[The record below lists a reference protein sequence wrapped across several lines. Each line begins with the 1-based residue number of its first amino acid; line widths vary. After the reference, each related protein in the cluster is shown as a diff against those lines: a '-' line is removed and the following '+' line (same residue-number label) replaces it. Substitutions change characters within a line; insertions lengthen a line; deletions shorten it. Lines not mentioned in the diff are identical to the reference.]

1 VKLVNFL
8 IGLYGVY
15 IFIKIVLEIR
25 EVFYIKQVFPEIVSF
40 MNVDDYKNSAFYAIY
55 KHTFNIFNALISMF
69 LVVVWMSGGLFII
82 NFLLYKG
89 TLLSELEILFVFFAI
104 NYILTLPINIW
115 EKHIDKK
122 FGFNVAPWS
131 LFFVDEIK
139 KIVLFLILGGA
150 FFAGLIYFIE
160 HFKNWWIIG
169 FVFTFLVVI
178 LINVLYPFFA
188 SMFNKFEPLQD
199 EELKNDI
206 EQMMKKVGFKSNG
219 IFVIDASKRDTR
231 LNAYFAGLGK
241 SKRVVLF
248 DTLLKKLNK
257 NEILAV
263 LGHELGHFK
272 HKDILKNIAVVGVML
287 FVVFAIFGNLPDS
300 LFKELHIPKNGV
312 NIIILALLFMDM
324 IMFILQPF
332 VNLISRHNEFEAD
345 KMGSELV
352 SKKDLASAL
361 KKLVSENKHFP
372 HVSKLYSFIYYS
384 HPPILER
391 LNELEKDKNESA
403 DNGNK

>member
-1 VKLVNFL
+1 VKLVNIL
-8 IGLYGVY
+8 IGLYGFY
-15 IFIKIVLEIR
+15 IFVKIVLEIR
-25 EVFYIKQVFPEIVSF
+25 EVFYIKQVFPQIVSF
-40 MNVDDYKNSAFYAIY
+40 MNVEDYKNSAFYAIY
-55 KHTFNIFNALISMF
+55 KHTINIFNALISMF
-69 LVVVWMSGGLFII
+69 LVVLWMSGGLFIL
-82 NFLLYKG
+82 NFILYKG

-104 NYILTLPINIW
+104 NYILTLPIHIW

-160 HFKNWWIIG
+160 NFKNWWIIG
-169 FVFTFLVVI
+169 FIFTFSVVI
-178 LINVLYPFFA
+178 LINILYPFFA
-188 SMFNKFEPLQD
+188 GLFNKFEPLKD

-206 EQMMKKVGFKSNG
+206 QNLMEKVGFKSNG
-219 IFVIDASKRDTR
+219 IFVMDASKRDTR

-287 FVVFAIFGNLPDS
+287 FIIFAIFGNLPDS
-300 LFKELHIPKNGV
+300 LFKELHIPKAGV

-324 IMFILQPF
+324 IMFMLQPF
-332 VNLISRHNEFEAD
+332 VNLISRHNEFGAD

-361 KKLVSENKHFP
+361 KKLVNENKHFP

-391 LNELEKDKNESA
+391 LEKLEKDENESVN
-403 DNGNK
+403 NGDK

>member
-1 VKLVNFL
+1 MVNLLVGLF
-8 IGLYGVY
+8 GLY
-15 IFIKIVLEIR
+15 IFVKIIIEIK
-25 EVFYIKQVFPEIVSF
+25 EVFYIKKVFPEIVSF
-40 MNVDDYKNSAFYAIY
+40 MNVEEYKNSAFYAIY
-55 KHTFNIFNALISMF
+55 KHTLNIFNALISMF
-69 LVVVWMSGGLFII
+69 LVVFWMSGGLFII
-82 NFLLYKG
+82 NFLLYKN
-89 TLLSELEILFVFFAI
+89 TLLSELEILFVFFAV
-104 NYILTLPINIW
+104 NYLLTLPINIW

-122 FGFNVAPWS
+122 FGFNVAPWK
-131 LFFVDEIK
+131 LFFVDEVK

-169 FVFTFLVVI
+169 FGFTFLVVI
-178 LINVLYPFFA
+178 LINVLYPIFA
-188 SMFNKFEPLQD
+188 SIFNKFEPLQD
-199 EELKNDI
+199 EELRTDI
-206 EQMMKKVGFKSNG
+206 ENMMEKVGFKSNG
-219 IFVIDASKRDTR
+219 IFVMDASKRDTR

-287 FVVFAIFGNLPDS
+287 FIIFAVFGNLPDN
-300 LFKELHIPKNGV
+300 LFKEIHVPKNGV

-332 VNLISRHNEFEAD
+332 VNLISRQNEFGAD
-345 KMGSELV
+345 EMGSELV

-361 KKLVSENKHFP
+361 KKLVAENKHFP

-391 LNELEKDKNESA
+391 LEKLEKEDKV
-403 DNGNK
+403 

>member
-1 VKLVNFL
+1 LVNVL
-8 IGLYGVY
+8 IGLYGLY
-15 IFIKIVLEIR
+15 IFIRIVLEIR
-25 EVFYIKQVFPEIVSF
+25 EVFYIKKVFPNIVSF
-40 MNVDDYKNSAFYAIY
+40 MDVEDYKNAAFYAIY
-55 KHTFNIFNALISMF
+55 KHTLNIFNALISMF
-69 LVVVWMSGGLFII
+69 LVVLWMSGGLFII

-169 FVFTFLVVI
+169 FVFTFAVVI
-178 LINVLYPFFA
+178 LINILYPFFA
-188 SMFNKFEPLQD
+188 SIFNKFEPLQD

-206 EQMMKKVGFKSNG
+206 EKMMGKVGFKSNG
-219 IFVIDASKRDTR
+219 IYVMDASKRDTR

-287 FVVFAIFGNLPDS
+287 FIIFAIFGNLPDS
-300 LFKELHIPKNGV
+300 LFKELHIPKTGV

-332 VNLISRHNEFEAD
+332 VNLISRHNEFSAD
-345 KMGSELV
+345 EMGSELV

-361 KKLVSENKHFP
+361 KKLVNENRHFP

-391 LNELEKDKNESA
+391 LEKLEEDKNEST
-403 DNGNK
+403 DNRNK